1 MIRTETCTVVLTV
14 IICLGA
20 GDSSAVDGRI
30 QASNLMLY
38 QVGHDPGSQETD
50 GTRLFDRLQL
60 DYLSGDFR
68 YGLRAQTYRTS
79 ELGLVHEAFDNKYAE
94 WRGRDIRVRI
104 GSSYTTIGRGLL
116 FRAFELPGV
125 VREVNTITDS
135 KYMDSRDLDGVVV
148 EGRSGRLEFLLMSG
162 RPLAYA
168 DNPPGLDFLARRDG
182 TVSGGRVGFDLG
194 RGLSLGHGY
203 IRSDGFIGEGRIDT
217 EEFASVDVTIDGA
230 SFFPAML
237 EAGWDA
243 RLYTEYAGLSW
254 TPISDSPSTSADN
267 PHALY
272 TSVEVSRERWTVTWE
287 TKHYRDFQLPF
298 NDAPNLVPELAPS
311 LVNRRSHFLF
321 ADDEKGHLLGLQG
334 AFAGDWTIHIEHA
347 GANNSDEMSP
357 LEYSLSYVE
366 IASPPLEDTRVTL
379 FAAEGRDDIES
390 LSQHRTLGITIEQ
403 SVSDRDA
410 IAVEL
415 GVQTVE
421 RTGSDI
427 IHHDILATV
436 SVSRAGLGS
445 LSLVLEKS
453 DDPEMTDDPFTLD
466 IETERRTWLGVIGQA
481 SLNRYHEL
489 FVFAGKRRG
498 GTACTSGTC
507 YLVPDFS
514 GVEARVVSRF

>member
-1 MIRTETCTVVLTV
+1 MIRSCVWTAILAVVF
-14 IICLGA
+14 CLGA
-20 GDSSAVDGRI
+20 GHSSAAEGRI

-38 QVGHDPGSQETD
+38 QVGHDPGNQEAD

-79 ELGLVHEAFDNKYAE
+79 ESGLVHEAFYHKYAE

-104 GSSYTTIGRGLL
+104 GSSFATIGRGLL

-148 EGRSGRLEFLLMSG
+148 DGRSGRLEFLLISG

-182 TVSGGRVGFDLG
+182 TVSGGRIGFDLG
-194 RGLSLGHGY
+194 RGFSLGHGY

-217 EEFASVDVTIDGA
+217 EEFSSVDVTFDGA
-230 SFFPAML
+230 SLFPAML

-254 TPISDSPSTSADN
+254 TPVSDAPSTAADD

-272 TSVEVSRERWTVTWE
+272 TSVEVSRNRWTVTWE

-321 ADDEKGHLLGLQG
+321 ADDEKGRLLGLQG
-334 AFAGDWTIHIEHA
+334 AFAGDWTVHVERA
-347 GANNSDEMSP
+347 DADNSDEMNP
-357 LEYSLSYVE
+357 LEYRLSYVE
-366 IASPPLEDTRVTL
+366 ISSPALANTRLTI
-379 FAAEGRDDIES
+379 FAAEGKDDVES
-390 LSQHRTLGITIEQ
+390 LSQHRTLGITLEQ
-403 SVSDRDA
+403 SVTDLDA
-410 IAVEL
+410 VSVNLE
-415 GVQTVE
+415 VQTVE
-421 RTGSDI
+421 RPGSDI
-427 IHHDILATV
+427 IHHDILATI

-453 DDPEMTDDPFTLD
+453 DDPELTDDPFTLE
-466 IETERRTWLGVIGQA
+466 IETERRTWLGAIAQA
-481 SLNRYHEL
+481 SLNQYHEL